1 MCPQFK
7 LHDNTK
13 GRTPQAQ
20 QPLLSSIKQAK
31 KYNQP
36 VPINPHATRAYG
48 KYASDLNIAPNAI
61 AQIGKST
68 RNSTANR
75 SGTVRQATALVVSR
89 RKTRSTRID
98 KCAGQVQLAEFA
110 ATNLVN

>member
-1 MCPQFK
+1 MCPQSK

-20 QPLLSSIKQAK
+20 QPFLSSIKQRK
-31 KYNQP
+31 KYHQP

-61 AQIGKST
+61 AEIGKST
-68 RNSTANR
+68 
-75 SGTVRQATALVVSR
+75 
-89 RKTRSTRID
+89 
-98 KCAGQVQLAEFA
+98 EE
-110 ATNLVN
+110 